1 MEKKQKYFFNHLDSL
16 RGIAA
21 ITIVLFHSP
30 FQNSFLTDNPFVK
43 NGGLMVDFFFVLSGF
58 VISYTYSDRINNYK
72 NLIQFQYKRFLRLYP
87 LHILTFSAFLFL
99 YLTEFVKDYFFDPG
113 GQFINLSL
121 YKADFFHNLFLT
133 HNIFR
138 GSNLFNGPSWSIS
151 TEFYTYLFFGLLT
164 LILKNKI
171 YSIIAYI
178 FIILTSII
186 LIQAYS
192 SLNTNDEFAL
202 LRCFYSF
209 FLGALLYK
217 LFPKVHSN
225 NNSIFAISSIFF
237 VTIFV
242 MFHPEN
248 ISFIF
253 PILCVFL
260 IYFTNTSKT
269 NFILVILKS
278 KPLTFLGKI
287 SYGIY
292 LIHYPLVYFYKAV
305 IANPDTAV
313 ATVLQTE
320 PSGTYDTINN
330 LIYLSVVIV
339 LSSISYLYF
348 ESFFYKSSYIKS
360 KK

>member
-21 ITIVLFHSP
+21 ITIALIHSP
-30 FQNSFLTDNPFVK
+30 FQNSFLTDNLFISH
-43 NGGLMVDFFFVLSGF
+43 GTLMVDFFFVLSGF

-87 LHILTFSAFLFL
+87 LHILTFSAFLFF

-133 HNIFR
+133 QNIFR
-138 GSNLFNGPSWSIS
+138 GSNLYNGPSWSIS

-192 SLNTNDEFAL
+192 SFDTTDEFAL

-292 LIHYPLVYFYKAV
+292 MIHYPLVYFYKAV
-305 IANPDTAV
+305 IVKHYLNAEPAV
-313 ATVLQTE
+313 
-320 PSGTYDTINN
+320 TYDTINN

-339 LSSISYLYF
+339 LSSISYLYY
-348 ESFFYKSSYIKS
+348 ESFFYKSSYTKS

>member
-21 ITIVLFHSP
+21 ITIALVHSP
-30 FQNSFLTDNPFVK
+30 FPNSFLRENLFVGHG
-43 NGGLMVDFFFVLSGF
+43 NLMVDFFFVLSGF

-133 HNIFR
+133 QNIFR
-138 GSNLFNGPSWSIS
+138 GSNLYNGPSWSIS

-178 FIILTSII
+178 IIILTSII

-242 MFHPEN
+242 MFHTEN

-292 LIHYPLVYFYKAV
+292 MIHYPLVYFYKAV
-305 IANPDTAV
+305 IVKHYLNAEPAV
-313 ATVLQTE
+313 
-320 PSGTYDTINN
+320 TYDTINN

-339 LSSISYLYF
+339 LSSISYFYF
-348 ESFFYKSSYIKS
+348 ESFFYKSSYTKS